1 MDFARARHLMVET
14 QVRPND
20 VTDPAILHAMRS
32 IPREIF
38 APAALKQLAYADQEL
53 DVAPGRALM
62 RPRDLGKLIQAL
74 APRPGDKAL
83 EIAGA
88 TGYGAAVL
96 ASCGAEATLLEP
108 NAELNF
114 AAVAALGACA
124 LEKVRTASTDIT
136 AGWPDSAPYD
146 VIILNGSAELVPD
159 AWLDQLAEGG
169 RLGVIVRSGAAGHAR
184 LYTKAGGVT
193 AYRVLFDAA
202 PPVAPGLAAKP
213 QFAF

>member
-14 QVRPND
+14 QVRPSD
-20 VTDPAILHAMRS
+20 VTDLAILHAMRT

-38 APAALKQLAYADQEL
+38 APAALKQLAYSDLEL
-53 DVAPGRALM
+53 EVAPGRALM
-62 RPRDLGKLIQAL
+62 RPRDLGKLVQAV

-88 TGYGAAVL
+88 TGYGSAIL
-96 ASCGAEATLLEP
+96 ASCGAETTLLEP
-108 NAELNF
+108 NPELNF

-124 LEKVRTASTDIT
+124 IEKVHTASTDIT
-136 AGWPDSAPYD
+136 AGWPDFAPYD
-146 VIILNGSAELVPD
+146 VILLNGSAEVVPE

-169 RLGVIVRSGAAGHAR
+169 RLAVIVRAGPAGHAR
-184 LYTKAGGVT
+184 LYTRAGRVT
-193 AYRVLFDAA
+193 AYRVIFDAA

-213 QFAF
+213 RFAF